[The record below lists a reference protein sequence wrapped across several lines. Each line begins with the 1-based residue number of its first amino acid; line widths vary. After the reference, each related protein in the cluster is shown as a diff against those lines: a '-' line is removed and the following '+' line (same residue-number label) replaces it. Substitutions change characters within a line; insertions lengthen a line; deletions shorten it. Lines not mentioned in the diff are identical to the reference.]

1 MSSTGGP
8 ILYAA
13 WIFFAPEPWSRWAGH
28 IWSMPSRME
37 TRWPLRTLVSS
48 HIWEGTWVR
57 NILGIPWVCHKGCFG
72 FLLVCLNF
80 GESGFPKISGWFP
93 GSMRLYESPFNLMK
107 PQIPSSKDCLSQ
119 ILERAAPRAS
129 GCKSSQAFG
138 KTRGELCRGVSKRQ
152 SWERSKCQHVTH
164 PSNVVQYS
172 TMCPKMLEVCQ
183 SLLQALLVRSC
194 EFDAG
199 HN

>member
-1 MSSTGGP
+1 MQHG
-8 ILYAA
+8 
-13 WIFFAPEPWSRWAGH
+13 FFC
-28 IWSMPSRME
+28 
-37 TRWPLRTLVSS
+37 TRTLKPVSRSYLIHAITDGNPLTTS
-48 HIWEGTWVR
+48 H
-57 NILGIPWVCHKGCFG
+57 LGEQPHMGRHMGQKYPWDSLGVSQRMLWFSFG
-72 FLLVCLNF
+72 VSQF

>member
-72 FLLVCLNF
+72 FLLVSLNF
-80 GESGFPKISGWFP
+80 GESGFPDDFLDLWDFMRVLSIWWSHKFLPPRTVYPRFLSEPCPERVAVKAPKPLGKQEVSCADGCPNAKAGRDPKWPIF
-93 GSMRLYESPFNLMK
+93 SMVIR
-107 PQIPSSKDCLSQ
+107 
-119 ILERAAPRAS
+119 PR
-129 GCKSSQAFG
+129 
-138 KTRGELCRGVSKRQ
+138 
-152 SWERSKCQHVTH
+152 
-164 PSNVVQYS
+164 
-172 TMCPKMLEVCQ
+172 CP
-183 SLLQALLVRSC
+183 
-194 EFDAG
+194 
-199 HN
+199 